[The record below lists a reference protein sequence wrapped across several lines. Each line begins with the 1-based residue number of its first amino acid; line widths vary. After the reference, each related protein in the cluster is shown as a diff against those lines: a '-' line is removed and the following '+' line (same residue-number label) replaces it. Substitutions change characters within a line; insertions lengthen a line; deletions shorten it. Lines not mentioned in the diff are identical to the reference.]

1 MFLINNLVFIGSPRA
16 LGDLLKIKLE
26 VVFMT
31 DVRLERLDNY
41 FDEKLEEVRE
51 AAADMTEKELRE
63 FLELLNIEEWF

>member
-1 MFLINNLVFIGSPRA
+1 
-16 LGDLLKIKLE
+16 
-26 VVFMT
+26 MT

-41 FDEKLEEVRE
+41 FGEELEEVRE

>member
-1 MFLINNLVFIGSPRA
+1 MFLINNLVFIGSPRN

-41 FDEKLEEVRE
+41 FDEELEEVRE

>member
-1 MFLINNLVFIGSPRA
+1 MFLINNLVFIGSPRV
-16 LGDLLKIKLE
+16 LGYLLKIKLE

-41 FDEKLEEVRE
+41 FDEELEEVRE